1 MSSWF
6 LLFSYDTW
14 FEGLAKEYKKRDLEV
29 DFPNP
34 APPSTILTIPV
45 KQRLQMLR
53 NLCDFHLEQ
62 PEHFWT
68 LVRDGD
74 AEEALRQES
83 IGIDAQ
89 NRRYWIFSD
98 ARMYR
103 DKQAIKNAS
112 KTPEEIEDESNWEL
126 VCLTRADYEEFFAN
140 GLSSKPKDRSL
151 IKLIRDDIFPNEL
164 EKTLNYQLN
173 QHRKYFRPV
182 ASRQE
187 ILLPRKRSS
196 RLVEKEII
204 EMQRRE
210 MEEAERKERE
220 RQEREARA
228 AMFGRD
234 VNLPPVVPVESADLA
249 ALREQRARE
258 RELKKEREAQVKA
271 IEEAVLANLNA
282 PVDITEDDEPVET
295 EKPSPIKLVL
305 KLNTTHKQELPV
317 EVVDI
322 LQSTDSNQ
330 PSLEEPHEID
340 IVDSSE
346 AVEPA
351 KDKESIEVVEPA
363 KVQEYIDVKESD
375 KIDEPAV
382 VEESSG
388 NTVNAETK
396 AEEPIQDSE
405 PIQQD
410 EAAVTSSNNTL
421 TEADLEVAE
430 FLFTKLSQE

>member
-1 MSSWF
+1 M
-6 LLFSYDTW
+6 
-14 FEGLAKEYKKRDLEV
+14 AKEYKKREFEV

-53 NLCDFHLEQ
+53 NLCEFHLEQ

-68 LVRDGD
+68 LVQDGD
-74 AEEALRQES
+74 AEEGLRQES

-103 DKQAIKNAS
+103 DKQAIKNAV
-112 KTPEEIEDESNWEL
+112 KMPEEIEDESNWEL
-126 VCLTRADYEEFFAN
+126 VCLTRTDYEEFFAN

-151 IKLIRDDIFPNEL
+151 LKLIRDDLFPNEL

-173 QHRKYFRPV
+173 QHRKYFRPI

-187 ILLPRKRSS
+187 VLLPRKRSS
-196 RLVEKEII
+196 RLVEKEIM

-234 VNLPPVVPVESADLA
+234 FNLPPVAPVESIDLA
-249 ALREQRARE
+249 VSREQRARE
-258 RELKKEREAQVKA
+258 RELKKEKEAQVRA
-271 IEEAVLANLNA
+271 IEEAVMANLNA
-282 PVDITEDDEPVET
+282 QVDITEDDEPIA

-305 KLNTTHKQELPV
+305 KLNAVPKQELPE

-322 LQSTDSNQ
+322 LQSSDSIV
-330 PSLEEPHEID
+330 EID
-340 IVDSSE
+340 EVKDPS
-346 AVEPA
+346 VELDVS
-351 KDKESIEVVEPA
+351 KVEDLMA
-363 KVQEYIDVKESD
+363 L
-375 KIDEPAV
+375 
-382 VEESSG
+382 
-388 NTVNAETK
+388 NAENSYSIND
-396 AEEPIQDSE
+396 EEPIINVVESDTKVEGPNVFQSESKVGDSNTVFINSE
-405 PIQQD
+405 PVQ
-410 EAAVTSSNNTL
+410 VVVVSSDNTPS
-421 TEADLEVAE
+421 EADREVAE
-430 FLFTKLSQE
+430 FLLTKLSQE